1 MKSNPKFITLEG
13 VDGAGKSTCMRFIKK
28 YLTDKKLNYLF
39 TREPGGTSVGE
50 KLRKILLHDEMLPET
65 ETLLM
70 FSARN
75 EHVHQI
81 IKPNL
86 NAGLIVISDRF
97 TDATYAYQSGGK
109 NVQLEKITILKNWVH
124 EDLKPDLTLLFNAV
138 SISLK
143 DKTGCFFINCIICHP
158 KRVLKGLEYAP
169 SSCKLKATFSK
180 ELTIAPVPNFLSLP
194 PLDFVPVSSEYFLA
208 KALNCSSA
216 SNFL

>member
-1 MKSNPKFITLEG
+1 MKSDPKFITLEG

-28 YLTDKKLNYLF
+28 YLTDKKLDYLF

-124 EDLKPDLTLLFNAV
+124 EDLKPDLTLLFDLPID
-138 SISLK
+138 ISLSRLNSDGNL
-143 DKTGCFFINCIICHP
+143 DKF
-158 KRVLKGLEYAP
+158 E
-169 SSCKLKATFSK
+169 K
-180 ELTIAPVPNFLSLP
+180 EAA
-194 PLDFVPVSSEYFLA
+194 DFHTRIRESYLALA
-208 KALNCSSA
+208 KNEPDRFQIIN
-216 SNFL
+216 SNQNINIIEKEIFFTLDKLFL